1 MGGAPVTLP
10 PAGPLS
16 VVYEDER
23 LIAVDKPCRQPV
35 IPPRPVGGA
44 SDALPLVRQVQ
55 EHTGA
60 KAYVVHRLDR
70 ETSGLVVFAKDAK
83 AHRSLSGLFES
94 RAVRK
99 LYMAL
104 VQGDLRGTGEIDR
117 PIREFGSGRMAVDA
131 SGKPSKTLYRVRES
145 LEKVSLA
152 ELEPHT
158 GRRHQLRVHLYS
170 IGHPVMGD
178 DLYGKERPV
187 GGVGRLMLHALSLS
201 FEGPSGKLKLSAPL
215 PPGFTAIV
223 AGFRRSPA
231 PHPEKS

>member
-1 MGGAPVTLP
+1 VTLS

-23 LIAVDKPCRQPV
+23 LIAVDKPCGQPV
-35 IPPRPVGGA
+35 IAPRPVGG
-44 SDALPLVRQVQ
+44 STDVLPLVRQVQ
-55 EHTGA
+55 ERLGA

-83 AHRSLSGLFES
+83 THRRLCGLFES

-104 VQGDLRGTGEIDR
+104 VQGDLRGTGEIDK
-117 PIREFGSGRMAVDA
+117 PIREFGSGRMGVDPA
-131 SGKPSKTLYRVRES
+131 GKPSKTLYRVRES
-145 LEKVSLA
+145 LQKAALV

-178 DLYGKERPV
+178 DLYGRERPV
-187 GGVGRLMLHALSLS
+187 GGMARLMLHSMSLS
-201 FEGPSGKLKLSAPL
+201 FEGPSGELKLTAPV
-215 PPGFTAIV
+215 PPEFTAIV
-223 AGFRRSPA
+223 AGFRKSPA
-231 PHPEKS
+231 APPRKS